1 MIFSLSYN
9 YLKWLSL
16 ALLAIFMALY
26 IKKNYND
33 EKAGLQK
40 EVGYLFVNAVKDLEG
55 SLLNDIVFKHTAN
68 FKSIKSDS
76 LKILTFIG
84 DSDSSVKKEKFNIKI
99 SADQNIKLN
108 EVHGAISMIMDVRL
122 DSNDQNLCIDTLSRK
137 NIVFQDLADKF
148 ADNLKKANIE
158 IDYNVLKTTSR
169 DTSALNRNIVA
180 SASYLDI
187 VSGDKYDVVVNSF
200 KNNLIW
206 KIIPETLFALLVF
219 GMIWLAFYMLQK
231 SMLKENKLME
241 AKNDF
246 MQNMTHELKTPIATA
261 SVALEAL
268 TDFNA
273 INDAGK
279 RDEYIQM
286 SKVELKRLSYIVD
299 KVLSLQTM
307 DKEIINLYLEKV
319 NLLELVDEILNAM
332 KIQFSKKG
340 IALEK
345 NIDLEEVEIYTDKS
359 LLTGILHNLL
369 DNACKYSV
377 NPHAKI
383 KISISNQ
390 GSNIKIDVAD
400 NGLGIEKENLS
411 KIFQKFYRVP
421 NGNIHTIK
429 GHGLGLSFV
438 EQAVK
443 TLGGTIEV
451 ESEPNHFTI
460 FSFLLP
466 LKKIND

>member
-1 MIFSLSYN
+1 
-9 YLKWLSL
+9 
-16 ALLAIFMALY
+16 MALY
-26 IKKNYND
+26 LEKNYND
-33 EKAGLQK
+33 EKTALQK

-55 SLLNDIVFKHTAN
+55 SLLNDIVFKHTSN

-76 LKILTFIG
+76 LKIMTFIG
-84 DSDSSVKKEKFNIKI
+84 DTDSSVNKEKFNIKI
-99 SADQNIKLN
+99 SADQNIRLN

-122 DSNDQNLCIDTLSRK
+122 DSNNQNFCFDTIPRK
-137 NIVFQDLADKF
+137 NIVFQDLEKKF
-148 ADNLKKANIE
+148 AGNLKKANIE
-158 IDYNVLKTTSR
+158 IDYKIMKTSSKDTLKLNKNFATSGTYF
-169 DTSALNRNIVA
+169 DV
-180 SASYLDI
+180 
-187 VSGDKYDVVVNSF
+187 VSGDKYDVIINSY
-200 KNNLIW
+200 KKSLLW
-206 KIIPETLFALLVF
+206 KIIPETLFAFLVF
-219 GMIWLAFYMLQK
+219 GMIWFAFYMLQK

-273 INDAGK
+273 INDANK

-286 SKVELKRLSYIVD
+286 SKVELKRLAFIVD

-307 DKEIINLYLEKV
+307 DKEITNVYFEKV
-319 NLLELVDEILNAM
+319 NIPELVDEILNAM
-332 KIQFSKKG
+332 RIQFSKKE
-340 IALEK
+340 IDLKK
-345 NIDLEEVEIYTDKS
+345 NIDLEKDEIYTDKS
-359 LLTGILHNLL
+359 LLTGILYNLL
-369 DNACKYSV
+369 DNACKYNV
-377 NPHAKI
+377 KPQAKVE
-383 KISISNQ
+383 ISISNQ
-390 GSNIKIDVAD
+390 GSNIMIEVQD

-443 TLGGTIEV
+443 TLSGTIEV
-451 ESEPNHFTI
+451 ESVPNQFTK
-460 FSFLLP
+460 FSILLP
-466 LKKIND
+466 LNTIND